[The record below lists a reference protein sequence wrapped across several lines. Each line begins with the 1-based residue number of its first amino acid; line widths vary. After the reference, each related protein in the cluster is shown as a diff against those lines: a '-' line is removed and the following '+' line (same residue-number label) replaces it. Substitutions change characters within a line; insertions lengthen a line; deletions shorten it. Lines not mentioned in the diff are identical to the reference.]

1 LPHTDYGEGEALGE
15 RGLFRGH
22 GLQAIDGKGRVAIPA
37 PLRAVIERNSG
48 DRVLLLGL
56 HVRDACL
63 TGADTGFS
71 QIEYDR
77 IRRDEERAL
86 DTGQDIDRDNIAR
99 LTFGGGEEL
108 PFDASGRF
116 ILPTFYR
123 DTAKLTDLAFF
134 VGTGERFEVW
144 NPQTF
149 VAANGVPETLK
160 KMVTYELAQR
170 GAV

>member
-1 LPHTDYGEGEALGE
+1 LPHTDFDEGEALGE

-56 HVRDACL
+56 HGRDACL

-71 QIEYDR
+71 QLEYDR
-77 IRRDEERAL
+77 LQRDEERAL
-86 DTGQDIDRDNIAR
+86 DAGREIDRDNIAR
-99 LTFGGGEEL
+99 LAFGGGEEL

-116 ILPTFYR
+116 ILPAFYR
-123 DTAKLTDLAFF
+123 DTAKLSDLAFF
-134 VGTGERFEVW
+134 VGTGERFEIW
-144 NPQTF
+144 NPQIF
-149 VAANGVPETLK
+149 VSADGVPETLK

-170 GAV
+170 GVA